1 MKIILFSLIHFFFRD
16 DLEQLAYTLID
27 IAAGLPW
34 SSNKLK
40 DLEEWKRAKDET
52 PVDVLCKGLP
62 EVYENFLSY
71 SRGLAFS
78 DKPNYYQWINA
89 FKLLNK

>member
-1 MKIILFSLIHFFFRD
+1 MPSRRD

-27 IAAGLPW
+27 IATELPW

-40 DLEEWKRAKDET
+40 ELEEWKRSKNET

-62 EVYENFLSY
+62 EVYENFLNY
-71 SRGLAFS
+71 SRGLGFI
-78 DKPNYYQWINA
+78 DKPNYYQWINT
-89 FKLLNK
+89 FKLVNRGF